1 MPINNG
7 HEDPIEKLKI
17 LELAV
22 ENTNEAFVSIDET
35 REVLIFNR
43 AAERIFGYNRDEVVG
58 QKLDLITAPGC
69 SKAHRKAIGRYV
81 KTGEPSRAGHK
92 MEVIATRKNGETFPA
107 TISLSV
113 TNINSKLY
121 FTGIVTDMTETHALQ
136 KKITESE
143 HLAALGQLVA
153 ELTHEIKNPL
163 AMIGGFARQL
173 IQSADEKNR
182 VKKASIIAEEVK
194 RLETLL
200 ADLREYYL
208 PRAVTS
214 EPVDLQKLLGKVYSL
229 IRDECAKKNIKT
241 ELKIDPNA
249 HIVAGDPS
257 KLEQVY
263 LNLVKNSIEA
273 MDNGGN
279 LTISTRGLAD
289 EKVEITID
297 DDGCGIPKEHLDKI
311 LECFFTT
318 KTYGTG
324 LGLCISKK
332 FIDEHEGSC
341 LNVESEPG
349 RGTTFKVTL
358 PSHVENQ

>member
-1 MPINNG
+1 MSENIG
-7 HEDPIEKLKI
+7 YEDQIEKLKI
-17 LELAV
+17 LERAV
-22 ENTNEAFVSIDET
+22 ENTNEAFVSIDEMRT
-35 REVLIFNR
+35 VLIFNK
-43 AAERIFGYNRDEVVG
+43 AAERIFGYSREEVIG
-58 QKLDLITAPGC
+58 QKLDMITAPGC
-69 SKAHRKAIGRYV
+69 SRAHDKAIGRYS
-81 KTGEPSRAGHK
+81 KTGVPSRVGHK
-92 MEVIATRKNGETFPA
+92 MEILATRKNGETFPA
-107 TISLSV
+107 SISLSV

-121 FTGIVTDMTETHALQ
+121 FTGIVTDMTETRALQ

-341 LNVESEPG
+341 FNVESKPG
-349 RGTTFKVTL
+349 RGTTFKISL
-358 PSHVENQ
+358 PSPVNS

>member
-1 MPINNG
+1 MPGNKE
-7 HEDPIEKLKI
+7 HEDQIEKLKI
-17 LELAV
+17 LERAV
-22 ENTNEAFVSIDET
+22 ENTNEAFVSIDEKRT
-35 REVLIFNR
+35 VLIFNK
-43 AAERIFGYNRDEVVG
+43 AAERIFGYSREEIIG
-58 QKLDLITAPGC
+58 QTLDLITAPGC
-69 SKAHRKAIGRYV
+69 SRAHQKAIGRYS
-81 KTGEPSRAGHK
+81 KTGVPNRVGHK
-92 MEVIATRKNGETFPA
+92 MEILATRKNGETFPA

-113 TNINSKLY
+113 TNINGKLY

-163 AMIGGFARQL
+163 ALIGGFARQL
-173 IQSADEKNR
+173 IQSADEESR

-194 RLETLL
+194 RLEALL

-208 PRAVTS
+208 PRAIN
-214 EPVDLQKLLGKVYSL
+214 LQSLLGKVYSL
-229 IRDECAKKNIKT
+229 IKDECADRKIKT
-241 ELKIDPNA
+241 ALKIDKNA
-249 HIVAGDPS
+249 QVASGDLS
-257 KLEQVY
+257 KLEQVF

-279 LTISTRGLAD
+279 LTISTRQLAD
-289 EKVEITID
+289 EKVEISVD
-297 DDGCGIPKEHLDKI
+297 DDGCGIPKEHLDKV

-341 LNVESEPG
+341 LNVESKLG
-349 RGTTFKVTL
+349 HGTTFKIVL
-358 PSHVENQ
+358 PSSVNS

>member
-7 HEDPIEKLKI
+7 HEDQIEKLKI
-17 LELAV
+17 LERAV
-22 ENTNEAFVSIDET
+22 ENTNEAFVSIDEVRT
-35 REVLIFNR
+35 VLIFNK
-43 AAERIFGYNRDEVVG
+43 AAERIFGYGRDEVIG

-69 SKAHRKAIGRYV
+69 SRAHDKAIDRYS
-81 KTGEPSRAGHK
+81 KTGVPSRVGHK
-92 MEVIATRKNGETFPA
+92 MEILATRKNGETFPA
-107 TISLSV
+107 SISLSV

-173 IQSADEKNR
+173 IQSSDEKNR

-200 ADLREYYL
+200 KDLREYYL
-208 PRAVTS
+208 PRVVTI
-214 EPVDLQKLLGKVYSL
+214 EPVNLQRLLGKVHSL
-229 IRDECAKKNIKT
+229 IKDECAKNNINT
-241 ELKIDPNA
+241 VLNIGQNA
-249 HIVAGDPS
+249 HVVSGDLS
-257 KLEQVY
+257 KLKQVF
-263 LNLVKNSIEA
+263 LNLAKNSIEA

-279 LTISTRGLAD
+279 LTVSTRQLAD
-289 EKVEITID
+289 KKVEITVD